1 MPGWS
6 ASSQEAD
13 ANQAV
18 AVAAPSR
25 RSLGPAGACVG
36 GTRPLPFPPTA
47 GTVSTTRFLRAE
59 CHAQAG
65 FGNLQVF
72 VDIGKELMLLL
83 YGGGVLPALALA
95 VSRQHSLTA
104 DQNPSATQ

>member
-18 AVAAPSR
+18 AVAAPFR

-36 GTRPLPFPPTA
+36 STRPLPFPPT
-47 GTVSTTRFLRAE
+47 TYTLWTTEFLRAE
-59 CHAQAG
+59 RPAQPG
-65 FGNLQVF
+65 FGSLQVL
-72 VDIGKELMLLL
+72 VDIGKELLQ
-83 YGGGVLPALALA
+83 LAL
-95 VSRQHSLTA
+95 
-104 DQNPSATQ
+104 DGKATKAP